1 MKTKKIII
9 YIILIATLLSMV
21 LSACAKSNKLNQIIT
36 IQSTELSMSKE
47 KLEESVRIIKSRL
60 TNFDAN
66 EFEIKAIHSE
76 NKIEITFSEEWKIDE
91 ITPLLIQKGNLE
103 FCSTFSRSEVK
114 KFVDK
119 KSDVFAILNPDTL
132 GSQIGSVPEVKM
144 QKLQK
149 IISLLELENKC
160 KFAWSSNS
168 ENAIFSLYA
177 LNPTPIIKGDDIEN
191 AAREKFDN
199 TGNNFYISINLK
211 PDAINSWSNATRE
224 NIGKSIAI
232 VLDNKVL
239 AAPMV
244 RSEIKNGKCQITGDF
259 SENEA
264 KRFAILIN
272 SELPGSFKIVK

>member
-21 LSACAKSNKLNQIIT
+21 LSACAKSNKLNQSIT

-66 EFEIKAIHSE
+66 EFEIKVIHSE
-76 NKIEITFSEEWKIDE
+76 NKIEISLSEEWKINE

-114 KFVDK
+114 KFIDK
-119 KSDVFAILNPDTL
+119 KSDLFTILHPDTL
-132 GSQIGSVPEVKM
+132 GSQIGSVPEVKI

-149 IISLLELENKC
+149 IIGSLELEKKC

-168 ENAIFSLYA
+168 NESIFNLYA

-191 AAREKFDN
+191 AAWEKFDN
-199 TGNNFYISINLK
+199 SGNNFYISINLK
-211 PDAINSWSNATRE
+211 PEVINSWSNATRE

-259 SENEA
+259 SETEA